1 MGGGYAVYSAT
12 GTSVTVTGLSGAT
25 TYYIRVYE
33 ESVSGCFNATELSG
47 TATTYCLPATNG
59 SVAGIQ
65 RVQFNTI
72 DNSTSATHTVNSYI
86 TTSTTLERGTSYNL
100 TINAKSYSGSSS
112 EYVRVW
118 IDWNNDGTFNT
129 TAGSSSGLGE
139 QYDVGIIVNNT
150 TGAALTPLSIKVP
163 TGVSTGYITM
173 RVSGGYNE
181 YFTSCATGSASNAD
195 AEFEDYTINIGAC
208 PNYSG
213 TYTVGTGGT
222 WATVNDA
229 LSTLKYCGMTGSVI
243 LELDETYR
251 TTQEANETYPLDFS
265 GLPTTSLITLT
276 IRPKSNVTATITMDG
291 SSTNTLFDLNNA
303 NYITVDG
310 RLGGSGANRLI
321 IENIST
327 ATGGSAIKFSNDAT
341 NNTIRNCTLK
351 SNFGSSSVGIV
362 HFSTTSGTS
371 GNDDNTITY
380 CILDGTAGAT
390 ASPPAA
396 GVAQNGI
403 YSLGTS
409 AKTNSGNTISY

>member
-1 MGGGYAVYSAT
+1 
-12 GTSVTVTGLSGAT
+12 
-25 TYYIRVYE
+25 
-33 ESVSGCFNATELSG
+33 
-47 TATTYCLPATNG
+47 
-59 SVAGIQ
+59 
-65 RVQFNTI
+65 
-72 DNSTSATHTVNSYI
+72 
-86 TTSTTLERGTSYNL
+86 
-100 TINAKSYSGSSS
+100 
-112 EYVRVW
+112 
-118 IDWNNDGTFNT
+118 
-129 TAGSSSGLGE
+129 
-139 QYDVGIIVNNT
+139 
-150 TGAALTPLSIKVP
+150 
-163 TGVSTGYITM
+163 M
-173 RVSGGYNE
+173 RVSGGYNG
-181 YFTSCATGSASNAD
+181 YITSCATGSAD
-195 AEFEDYTINIGAC
+195 AEFEDYTINIGPC

-265 GLPTTSLITLT
+265 GLPTTSSITLT

-351 SNFGSSSVGIV
+351 SNFGSSLYFRWDCWCNC
-362 HFSTTSGTS
+362 FSTSCRCSSKWYLFFRNIG
-371 GNDDNTITY
+371 
-380 CILDGTAGAT
+380 
-390 ASPPAA
+390 
-396 GVAQNGI
+396 
-403 YSLGTS
+403 
-409 AKTNSGNTISY
+409 